1 MARPRKELSFI
12 LKRIQGNENVYF
24 QPPET
29 IKMEYDAIVYSVS
42 NIDIRR
48 ADNKAYSTYNKYTLI
63 CISRKKENPVVQR
76 LIEELPMCSYD
87 RGYVKN
93 NLYYE
98 VLTVYF

>member
-48 ADNKAYSTYNKYTLI
+48 ADNKAYSTHNKYTLI

-76 LIEELPMCSYD
+76 LIEELPTCSYD

-93 NLYYE
+93 NLYHE